1 MKRIS
6 WYFVGIS
13 VVCALIVGTWVYA
26 KYIRTAST
34 ATLTYTA
41 TRGAISEVVKS
52 RGQLAAQHDFKLG
65 FPAAGRVLRTYV
77 AEGATVKAGTLL
89 MRLDATTEQARL
101 AKLQADLA
109 KLMSGTT
116 GADIAVTQAQVDA
129 ARTTLVNAIQD
140 AYTASDD
147 AVRNQVDRFILSP
160 RSSEPRVDS
169 ALSAE
174 QTLKTEI
181 EQKRIIIET
190 ILNTWNASVSTLTAS
205 GNLAIYTQESRT
217 NLDQIKFFLDRAT
230 FMVNSVFANAQLTQ
244 TTLDGYKTAAST
256 ARSNVVAAISALG
269 TADSALRVA
278 ENQLTLKQAPAR
290 AEDIAA
296 LQAQIAEANQ
306 NIANTILRAPAAGTV
321 VKFAFMAGEQ
331 YAPGATALTFYSPD
345 IKITAD
351 ISELNIG
358 RIRADTTSVVRIT
371 LDAFPDETFTGKV
384 VSIEPQEI
392 DKDGDKYYR
401 VNMVFNTTPPGAR
414 SGMSVDLDIII
425 QTKDD
430 AVYIPEF
437 LVYSRDGKKYVKRMV
452 NDAPAEQEVTLG
464 ISDGENVEILSGIT
478 EGDRVTPSTD

>member
-6 WYFVGIS
+6 FYFVGIS
-13 VVCALIVGTWVYA
+13 AVCALIVGTWVYS
-26 KYIRTAST
+26 KYISTADTAS
-34 ATLTYTA
+34 LTYPA
-41 TRGAISEVVKS
+41 TRGPISEVVKS
-52 RGQLAAQHDFKLG
+52 RGQLAAQHDFQLG
-65 FPAAGRVLRTYV
+65 FPTSGRVLRTYV
-77 AEGATVKAGTLL
+77 TEGTTVKSGTLL
-89 MRLDATTEQARL
+89 MRLDATSEQARL

-109 KLMSGTT
+109 KLIAGAT

-160 RSSEPRVDS
+160 RSTEPRVDP
-169 ALSAE
+169 ALGAE

-181 EQKRIIIET
+181 EQKRVVIET
-190 ILNTWNASVSTLTAS
+190 ILNTWNASVSTLTVS

-217 NLDQIKFFLDRAT
+217 NLEQIKFFLDRAT

-244 TTLDGYKTAAST
+244 TTLDSYKTAAST

-269 TADSALRVA
+269 TADGALRVV
-278 ENQLTLKQAPAR
+278 ENQLTLKQSPAR
-290 AEDIAA
+290 TEDIAA

-321 VKFAFMAGEQ
+321 VKFAFMSGEQ

-358 RIRADTTSVVRIT
+358 RIRADAKSVVHIAM
-371 LDAFPDETFTGKV
+371 DAFPDQTFTGKV
-384 VSIEPQEI
+384 VSVEPQEI

-401 VNMVFNTTPPGAR
+401 VNMVFDQTPLGAR

-425 QTKDD
+425 QTKID
-430 AVYIPEF
+430 AVQIPEF

-452 NDAPAEQEVTLG
+452 NDAPTEQEVTLG
-464 ISDGENVEILSGIT
+464 VSDGENVEILSGVA
-478 EGDRVTPSTD
+478 EGDLISVSTD